1 MSSKFLFIIDK
12 DSVFID
18 LNLLVDTSNLN
29 TYYMNEQ
36 LIPKEGEYGAYYE
49 AYISRVK
56 GKEIFALLLS
66 QVNEVRNLFDK
77 LGEPKSNLAY
87 AEGKWSAKEV
97 LGHII
102 DTDRIMVY
110 RALCIARGEEQSL
123 PGFDQDS
130 YVVQG
135 KFNDIPLEQLLEE
148 FELSRN
154 AIASMFKNIH
164 VTDYSNVGLANNF
177 PASVRALFH
186 IILGHAAH
194 HLQVLEEKY
203 L

>member
-1 MSSKFLFIIDK
+1 
-12 DSVFID
+12 
-18 LNLLVDTSNLN
+18 
-29 TYYMNEQ
+29 MNEQ

-56 GKEIFALLLS
+56 GQEIFALLLS
-66 QVNEVRNLFDK
+66 QVNEVKNVFEK

-102 DTDRIMVY
+102 DTDRIMAY
-110 RALCIARGEEQSL
+110 RALCVARGEQQSL

-130 YVVQG
+130 YVVLG
-135 KFNDIPLEQLLEE
+135 KFNDIPLEKLLEE
-148 FELSRN
+148 FELSRI
-154 AIASMFKNIH
+154 ALASMFKNIPLA
-164 VTDYSNVGLANNF
+164 DYSNVGLANNY
-177 PASVRALFH
+177 PVSVRALIH

-194 HLQVLEEKY
+194 HLNVLEEKY